1 MRVTFGL
8 IAVCLMTGSLSAS
21 EADRIRF
28 ARIRSHMSDNLDRL
42 PNFTCTET
50 IERSERAARSRRF
63 QLLDT
68 LRLEVAMVNGKEL
81 FAWPG
86 SGKFDDREMSE
97 LIGGGTSGNGN
108 FGIHAR
114 AIFLGG
120 SATFEYLGEV
130 EREEGRVYRYSYHVP
145 TMWSGYMI
153 RSGPAK
159 GIAGYH
165 GYFEADTETLDVLA
179 LDVMADEE
187 IPPHLQIMAAVTRM
201 RYRRMKIGEG
211 EFLLPESSEISLTGY
226 TGAEN
231 RNRVHLSGCK
241 QYGTESTIRFDD
253 PPATEVAPAAAAAHS
268 TAALTAASMGELP
281 VGLAFDAE
289 LLTRLQFPGAAV
301 GDLVEARLASDAKLK
316 GAVMIPKGTLVRGRL
331 LRIGRPPFATRIET
345 AAILIQLHEIELPGG
360 RAEIKGVAEAVS
372 SIAVGG
378 MRYSVD
384 DNGVIYIQSG
394 TRRELTRGSRIRWRL
409 KEKTENE
416 VAR

>member
-1 MRVTFGL
+1 MRRRDWL
-8 IAVCLMTGSLSAS
+8 LAVCLMTGALFAS

-97 LIGGGTSGNGN
+97 IIGGGTSGNGN

-120 SATFEYLGEV
+120 SARFEYLSEV
-130 EREEGRVYRYSYHVP
+130 EREEGRVFRYSYSVP
-145 TMWSGYMI
+145 KMWSGYMI
-153 RSGPAK
+153 KSGPAK

-165 GYFEADTETLDVLA
+165 GYFEADTETLDVLL

-187 IPPHLQIMAAVTRM
+187 IPPELQILQAFTRM

-226 TGAEN
+226 SGTEN

-253 PPATEVAPAAAAAHS
+253 PPPTEATPAAAAAHR
-268 TAALTAASMGELP
+268 AAAPNAAIGELP

-301 GDLVEARLASDAKLK
+301 GDLVEARVTSDAKLK
-316 GAVMIPKGTLVRGRL
+316 GAVMIPKGTVVRGRL
-331 LRIGRPPFATRIET
+331 LQVGRPRFVTRVET
-345 AAILIQLHEIELPGG
+345 AAILIRLHEIDLPGG
-360 RAEIKGVAEAVS
+360 RAEIKGAAEAVPTM
-372 SIAVGG
+372 GG
-378 MRYSVD
+378 GGIRYSVD

-394 TRRELTRGSRIRWRL
+394 TRRELMRGSRIRWRL
-409 KEKTENE
+409 QQKTENE